1 MNSLHSHNLL
11 RPFQAYVVSAIIRK
25 YNGRAL
31 LALEMGLGKTICAIE
46 YIRRANP
53 SRTVIVCPASLK
65 LNWKSELEK
74 WGYSGAQ
81 VIKSKEPFLSR
92 IVILSYEMAAKRALE
107 IAMEQPECMILDESH
122 YIKNHKAI
130 RTKQLVPL
138 CRRARHCLLLTG
150 TPILN
155 RPVELF
161 SQLAALNVNLGL
173 KSFFEFARRYCA
185 AHKTR
190 FGWDFNGSSN
200 VAELNKKLV
209 DSCMIRLRKDEVLK
223 ELPAK
228 ARCKIVVEGVG
239 KRPASGLAALC
250 QEALKQT
257 RFNVG
262 AALEKLRGMK
272 NDVSSVLFK
281 AYAEIGAAKLSAA
294 SDIVAEAATQAPIV
308 AFAHHR
314 AVVHGIA
321 THAVKAGLKVAVIDG
336 DTPIEA
342 RQKAVEE
349 FQAGNLNAV
358 ICSITAASTGLT
370 LTKARDMFI
379 CELPF
384 SPGLALQAEDRIHRI
399 GQSAGV
405 LIRYLV
411 AAGTLDEALW
421 KMLDRKAGTGH
432 AIIDGARHSEFAELS
447 EVTHGNHWD
456 VVSELLKELALE
468 NDEPKILVA

>member
-1 MNSLHSHNLL
+1 MLEL
-11 RPFQAYVVSAIIRK
+11 RPFQAETVNAIIRR

-46 YIRRANP
+46 YIRRAKP
-53 SRTVIVCPASLK
+53 TRTAIVCPASLK
-65 LNWKSELEK
+65 LNWDAELK
-74 WGYSGAQ
+74 RCGYSGAQ
-81 VIKSKEPFLSR
+81 VIKSKEPFTSR
-92 IVILSYEMAAKRALE
+92 VIILSYEMAAKRALE
-107 IAMEQPECMILDESH
+107 LAMEQPECIVLDESH

-130 RTKQLVPL
+130 RTKQLVPV

-150 TPILN
+150 TPVLN

-161 SQLAALNVNLGL
+161 SQLAALNINLHG
-173 KSFFEFARRYCA
+173 KTFFDFARRYCA

-200 VAELNKKLV
+200 VQELNQKLLQ
-209 DSCMIRLRKDEVLK
+209 SCMIRLRKDDVLK

-228 ARCKIVVEGVG
+228 SRCKIVVEGVG

-250 QEALKQT
+250 QEALKASN
-257 RFNVG
+257 FSAG
-262 AALEKLRGMK
+262 AALDKLRHMK
-272 NDVSSVLFK
+272 NDVSQVLFK
-281 AYAEIGAAKLSAA
+281 AYAEIGEAKLSAA
-294 SDIVAEAATQAPIV
+294 ADIVAESARQAPVV

-321 THAVKAGLKVAVIDG
+321 THAVKEGLKVAVIDG
-336 DTPIEA
+336 DTKLEL
-342 RQKAVEE
+342 RQKAVED

-370 LTKARDMFI
+370 LTRARDMFI

-384 SPGLALQAEDRIHRI
+384 APGLAMQAEDRIHRI

-421 KMLDRKAGTGH
+421 KMLDRKAGVGH
-432 AIIDGARHSEFAELS
+432 AVIDGVRHSEFSGLS
-447 EVTHGNHWD
+447 EVSHGDHWD
-456 VVSELLKELALE
+456 VVSELLKEMAEANKLPEVLCA
-468 NDEPKILVA
+468 